1 MNQFVSPT
9 RRNFL
14 IGAGAAAMTV
24 GMAGGAQTQSLT
36 KLTQALGW
44 IPNAEYAGLWVAMDK
59 GYFAEEGIDMGY
71 TPGGP
76 NAPGVLVQL
85 AAGEAEFAGGDWVPF
100 YEALARDNDFVVI
113 GCNYPTSPAAIL
125 SLSKAPVHKP
135 QDLVGKTILHQFP
148 TDRNTVNTVLT
159 KAGLPLD
166 YELISVGFSPE
177 PLLAGE
183 GDAFFCYA
191 TNQPITLE
199 LMGMERDKDF
209 FVTLWS
215 DLGYDL
221 PGAPIIVPRAF
232 LEENRP
238 HVVGFLRALARGWL
252 DNAADPKLGAE
263 LAVNTYGVDY
273 GLDLKQQIR
282 QSELGS
288 PLVSAPGAPGP
299 FWFDT
304 ALVDSAVLPVVE
316 AVGVKGPLA
325 GADKVVDLGPLN
337 EALASL

>member
-1 MNQFVSPT
+1 MAHVVSPT
-9 RRNFL
+9 RRDFL
-14 IGAGAAAMTV
+14 IGTAAVAMTSGVAGRAAA
-24 GMAGGAQTQSLT
+24 QSPAR
-36 KLTQALGW
+36 LTQALGW

-85 AAGEAEFAGGDWVPF
+85 AAGEADFAGGDWVPF
-100 YEALARDNDFVVI
+100 YEALARDNDFVVVA
-113 GCNYPTSPAAIL
+113 CNYPISPAAVL
-125 SLSKAPVHKP
+125 SLAENPVRTP

-148 TDRNTVNTVLT
+148 TDRNTVNTVLS
-159 KAGLPLD
+159 KAGLPLE

-183 GDAFFCYA
+183 GDVFLCYA

-199 LMGMERDKDF
+199 LLGMERDKDF

-221 PGAPIIVPRAF
+221 PGAPIIVQRAF
-232 LEENRP
+232 LEEKREL
-238 HVVGFLRALARGWL
+238 VVGFLRALARGWQ
-252 DNAADPKLGAE
+252 DNAVDPELGAE
-263 LAVNTYGVDY
+263 LAVNTYGVDF

-288 PLVSAPGAPGP
+288 PLVTAPGAPGP
-299 FWFDT
+299 FWFDA
-304 ALVDSAVLPVVE
+304 ALVDEAVLPVVE
-316 AVGVKGPLA
+316 AAGVEGPLA
-325 GADKVVDLGPLN
+325 GSDTAVDLGPLE